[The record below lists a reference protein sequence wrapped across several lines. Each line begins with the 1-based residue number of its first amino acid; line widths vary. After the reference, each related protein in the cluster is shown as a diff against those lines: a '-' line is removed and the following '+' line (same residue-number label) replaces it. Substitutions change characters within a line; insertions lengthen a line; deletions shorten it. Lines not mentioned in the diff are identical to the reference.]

1 VSEGTVA
8 FFEPNELQ
16 TMVQSTARKYAQESL
31 AQEAARLDRE
41 QRFPKEQLAELAE
54 LGLMGINVPEAY
66 GGAEAG
72 AVSHALALMEL
83 SQGCA
88 STTVTLAVNNMVA
101 ETIVKFGDEEQKQR
115 YVPEITSGRFT
126 AASFALSEAHSGSDA
141 ASLRTTARL
150 DGDSWVLNG
159 SKQWITSGDVAGV
172 LTVWARTETGVSQA
186 KGISCFLVEG
196 GTPGLLVGKHEDKM
210 GLRASSTVGLTFED
224 MRIPKSALLG
234 ARGQGFAIAMHAL
247 AGGRIGIASQ
257 AIGIATA
264 ALTEAVRYAKDRKA
278 FGKPIGDYQ
287 ALRFMLADCDTELAA
302 ARLLVL
308 RAAGHKEAGQP
319 YTLEGSMAKVFAT
332 EKANRACDV
341 AVQVHG
347 GYGYINEFAAERHY
361 RDVRITTIYEGT
373 SEVQRIVIGR
383 EVLK

>member
-1 VSEGTVA
+1 
-8 FFEPNELQ
+8 
-16 TMVQSTARKYAQESL
+16 MVQATARKYAQETL
-31 AQEAARLDRE
+31 APIASTLDRE
-41 QRFPKEQLAELAE
+41 HRFPKAQLAELAE

-72 AVSHALALMEL
+72 AVAHALALTEL

-101 ETIVKFGDEEQKQR
+101 ETISKFGDEAQKKR

-150 DGDSWVLNG
+150 DGNSWVLNG
-159 SKQWITSGDVAGV
+159 GKQWITSGDVAGV
-172 LTVWARTETGVSQA
+172 LAVWARTETNTSQA

-196 GTPGLLVGKHEDKM
+196 GTPGLIVGKHEDKM
-210 GLRASSTVGLTFED
+210 GLRASSTVSLAFED
-224 MRIPKSALLG
+224 MRVPASALMG
-234 ARGQGFAIAMHAL
+234 GRGQGFGIAMHAL
-247 AGGRIGIASQ
+247 AGGRIGIAAQ

-264 ALTEAVRYAKDRKA
+264 ALNEAVKYSKDRRA
-278 FGKPIGDYQ
+278 FGKPIGENQ
-287 ALRFMLADCDTELAA
+287 ALRFMLADCDTELSA

-308 RAAGHKEAGQP
+308 RAAALKEAGQL
-319 YTLEGSMAKVFAT
+319 YIREGSMAKVFAT
-332 EKANRACDV
+332 EKANRVCDV

-347 GYGYINEFAAERHY
+347 GYGYVSEFAAERHY